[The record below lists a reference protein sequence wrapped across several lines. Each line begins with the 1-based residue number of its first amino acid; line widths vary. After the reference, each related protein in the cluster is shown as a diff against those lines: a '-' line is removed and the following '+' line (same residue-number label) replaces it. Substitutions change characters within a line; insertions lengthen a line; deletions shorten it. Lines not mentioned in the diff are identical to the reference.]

1 MLVRGCSRGREGGGG
16 GGGRVQEADQR
27 EVSVVYC
34 AQRDSPSFS
43 ILAEEREAETKGA
56 VF

>member
-1 MLVRGCSRGREGGGG
+1 MLVKGCSRGRGGWG

-27 EVSVVYC
+27 EVSVGYC
-34 AQRDSPSFS
+34 AQRDSLVFS
-43 ILAEEREAETKGA
+43 TLAEEREAETKGA

>member
-1 MLVRGCSRGREGGGG
+1 MVVLREGWG

-27 EVSVVYC
+27 EVSEGYC
-34 AQRDSPSFS
+34 AQRFTLFS
-43 ILAEEREAETKGA
+43 SMAEEREAETKGA

>member
-1 MLVRGCSRGREGGGG
+1 MVVLREGWG

-27 EVSVVYC
+27 EVSEGYC
-34 AQRDSPSFS
+34 TQRFTLFS
-43 ILAEEREAETKGA
+43 SVAEEREAETKGA